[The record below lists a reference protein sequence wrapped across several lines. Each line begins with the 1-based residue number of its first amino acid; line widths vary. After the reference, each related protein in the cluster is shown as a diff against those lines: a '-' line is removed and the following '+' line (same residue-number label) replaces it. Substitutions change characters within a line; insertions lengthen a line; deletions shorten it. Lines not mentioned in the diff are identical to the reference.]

1 MKKLFSFFQRK
12 LPLLLILAVGLVPL
26 RWFKNNLLI
35 AGGDLPI
42 PLDPAAGKFIGSF
55 LYTWYPY
62 LYGGEVNPHQ
72 FAIFPWFGFWA
83 LLKSLGSS
91 LLLINKLWF
100 IFVFT
105 LSGVSMYYLVSVVF
119 KKANPVLLFVA
130 PLFYMFNVYVV
141 VMTPIVA
148 TPLLYGAL
156 PLILGLYIKGLDERE
171 NSSRY
176 AVLVALSSLLICA
189 AIGNPP
195 IYAILG
201 IMLFTY
207 YLFYLVTNPRKDVV
221 FSLIFIFKIGIWYF
235 LLNLWWFY
243 PFLINVLF
251 HSGDLAEAVVSSGFG
266 RSFLLENF
274 RLLGSWAFF
283 SGSLGSDYFPFA
295 HYYKNPSL
303 IILTFPIPLM
313 AFVSTFFKPKSKT
326 LYFLI
331 MAVLG
336 ILLANGSGSAA
347 PINNLL
353 FRLPGFWIF
362 REPFS
367 KFTAI
372 TAISFAILIGF
383 STSNIFDFIKKHKGS
398 NLARFY
404 LIGVVLVILISSWPI
419 LTGDLIFSQRGWMKS
434 SHVEIPDYWFK
445 TGNWFNNQKGDF
457 RILVL
462 PKNPEGYYCGLNYKW
477 GYGSADIV
485 PYLIHQPLIEERAGL
500 GASVGIKLSTTLA
513 NAIYDKILNFKTGSL
528 DVKTLLQVLNIRY
541 ILQRNDVE
549 WELISPDDP
558 FLFSPTHLQ
567 RALSSEKYLFKD
579 KSLGNLD
586 FYGLSE
592 ESFLPH
598 LYIPQ
603 KIVYSHGDIESLP
616 EIISFGDY
624 QTRPGIY
631 LKEIDEQTNSKI
643 DEVKERADQVFV
655 KGKLVNR
662 IGKEETGE
670 PLSMPLPNVRW
681 KPGDFVYSLIL
692 RSEEFDKWKVR
703 KEPEK
708 LFAKHLLYA
717 SKRIAEL
724 EKFGVKNINGLTDYL
739 LTNYKKEMMGAIKE
753 TEKHKNREIKE
764 IMKLRAYLETHR
776 RKIEQTSLDEEIK
789 NKIREVFD
797 DLEERITELEP
808 KRDFSKLIYK
818 FDIPKEGGYKI
829 FIKDMN
835 ELNINGL
842 MNLSLTNGDWI
853 SLEEKYF
860 EKGPNELTLP
870 FSGVSEN
877 LIDENLKIQ
886 NYRPDAIYRIS
897 FDYKAPKGGSF
908 FVAEGKNGETA
919 RTDLLSTGD
928 KFRHFER
935 FFKSS
940 SDVAGASIH
949 LSISVAEEKNL
960 EVERIYQPE
969 LMLRMDAEN
978 ADEERRARITPKITF
993 VKINP
998 TKYRVKI
1005 EGAVDPY
1012 TLVFSESFH
1021 EGWKAYINK
1030 TQYSELKTQNYGEIV
1045 ESYFDGEI
1053 KEGTHKNIFLD
1064 RTTFETWSEKPLPK
1078 ERHLLVNGYANS
1090 WYIKPEDAGGQEN
1103 YELIIEFQPQRLFY
1117 IGLGISLATLLG
1129 CLGYLGIEKIK
1140 KINEL
1145 KN

>member
-624 QTRPGIY
+624 QIRSAIFLADNADKSTEDTEKARRT
-631 LKEIDEQTNSKI
+631 LKS
-643 DEVKERADQVFV
+643 RADEVFV
-655 KGKLVNR
+655 KAELKNAVT
-662 IGKEETGE
+662 EEELGMTVKPE
-670 PLSMPLPNVRW
+670 EISLPYVRQ
-681 KPGDFVYSLIL
+681 KPGSLFYSLVL
-692 RSEEFDKWKVR
+692 KKEQFYKWKVR
-703 KEPEK
+703 KNPEK
-708 LFAKHLLYA
+708 LFEKHLFYA
-717 SKRIAEL
+717 SKRVSEIMAFGVNEPILANYKKEMTDALGILKKLKQEGSKDFVKLLAKYEGTLWGQREKIKEIESLTDWDNTFKEL
-724 EKFGVKNINGLTDYL
+724 EGQAEELKIKRDFSKLAYNFEIPKSGNYSLFIKDINGLTDYSL
-739 LTNYKKEMMGAIKE
+739 LVERNFEEG
-753 TEKHKNREIKE
+753 
-764 IMKLRAYLETHR
+764 
-776 RKIEQTSLDEEIK
+776 EQ
-789 NKIREVFD
+789 
-797 DLEERITELEP
+797 ELV
-808 KRDFSKLIYK
+808 
-818 FDIPKEGGYKI
+818 
-829 FIKDMN
+829 
-835 ELNINGL
+835 
-842 MNLSLTNGDWI
+842 
-853 SLEEKYF
+853 
-860 EKGPNELTLP
+860 LP
-870 FSGVSEN
+870 FSGISGN
-877 LIDENLKIQ
+877 LVDENLRIKDYSP
-886 NYRPDAIYRIS
+886 NSIYRIS
-897 FDYKAPKGGSF
+897 FEYQAPRGGSF
-908 FVAEGKNGETA
+908 FVAEGKTGETA
-919 RTDLLSTGD
+919 ETQLSPTGD
-928 KFRHFER
+928 EFRNFER

-940 SDVAGASIH
+940 SDVQEAAVH
-949 LSISVAEEKNL
+949 LSMSVSEEKNL
-960 EVERIYQPE
+960 RIERIYQPE

-978 ADEERRARITPKITF
+978 ADGERRARITPKITF

-1021 EGWKAYINK
+1021 QGWKAYIN
-1030 TQYSELKTQNYGEIV
+1030 QYQISNIKYQKDYGEIV
-1045 ESYFDGEI
+1045 ASYFEGEI
-1053 KEGTHKNIFLD
+1053 KEGTHRNIFLD
-1064 RTTFETWSEKPLPK
+1064 RNTFETWGKKPIAE
-1078 ERHLLVNGYANS
+1078 ERHYLVNGYANS
-1090 WYIKPEDAGGQEN
+1090 WYITPEDAGGKQD
-1103 YELIIEFQPQRLFY
+1103 YELIIEFAPQRLFY
-1117 IGLGISLATLLG
+1117 KGLFISGITLAG
-1129 CLGYLGIEKIK
+1129 CLIYLLYNSIIVRR
-1140 KINEL
+1140 NRQ
-1145 KN
+1145 